1 MKLCQAS
8 MKTSRL
14 GDVQRESCCLTT
26 NTSSPGRLPV
36 YTAKCLFLDTLF
48 DHARLQEADDRFDVG
63 TAFQCTCV
71 DEVFR
76 VASGLVGYIAR
87 GNDLADIPTYQY
99 IISILLP
106 LQSDS

>member
-1 MKLCQAS
+1 MKQPG
-8 MKTSRL
+8 RHL
-14 GDVQRESCCLTT
+14 GWRCATGKPLLDYECTV
-26 NTSSPGRLPV
+26 PGPRLPV
-36 YTAKCLFLDTLF
+36 YTAKGLFLDTLF

-106 LQSDS
+106 LQSDN